1 MINNA
6 DPLPKNVAYEGD
18 GGKENQVFVGRQPI
32 LNRLQKTFGYELL
45 FRRSATQCA
54 NVTDNMKAT
63 ANVMVNALNNIGISK
78 LIGNKKGFINV
89 DEQVLSSGV
98 TDLLPNKTTVFEL
111 LETVDIND
119 TVIELCRAAK
129 KNGYEIALDDF
140 IYNGVSQIL
149 TIAGYIKID
158 VMVHEKE
165 AIANL
170 CKLLKQY
177 SAKLVAEKVE
187 TKEDFDFCYNLGF
200 DYFQGYF
207 FAKPSIIS
215 AKSISPTQV
224 VLLDLSRLLAKEV
237 DFFVIEKIFRQ
248 NPELHIKLLQFINSA
263 AFYTA
268 QKITS
273 IGQSI
278 ALLGYRNLQKWVTL
292 LLFAGEGY
300 DIKSTPLFERA
311 VLRGRIMELLTGR
324 VTKDVSTADTAF
336 ITGVLSLVDTLFQS
350 PLENILKDLNLS
362 EEINSA
368 LLHRDGLLGK
378 LVSVIENLEQ
388 EKYDVLK
395 DSLGSL
401 HVDIE
406 ELFKIENN
414 AIIEYENMN
423 NGNPKQ

>member
-1 MINNA
+1 MLDNSQKLDTNCA
-6 DPLPKNVAYEGD
+6 FRSEGK
-18 GGKENQVFVGRQPI
+18 KENEIFIGRQPI
-32 LNRLQKTFGYELL
+32 LNRLKKTFGYELL
-45 FRRSATQCA
+45 FRRSTIQCA
-54 NVTDNMKAT
+54 NVTDNLKAT
-63 ANVMVNALNNIGISK
+63 ANVMVNALNNIGMSK

-89 DEQVLSSGV
+89 DEQVLTSGV
-98 TDLLPNKTTVFEL
+98 TDLLPNKLTVLEI
-111 LETVDIND
+111 LETVEIND
-119 TVIELCRAAK
+119 TVIDLCKDVK
-129 KNGYEIALDDF
+129 KAGYEIALDDF
-140 IYNGVSQIL
+140 VYNGASPIL
-149 TIAGYIKID
+149 SIANFIKID
-158 VMVHEKE
+158 VMAYERS
-165 AIANL
+165 AIAEIS
-170 CKLLKQY
+170 KQLKQY
-177 SAKLVAEKVE
+177 PSKLVAEKVE
-187 TKEDFDFCYNLGF
+187 TKEDFDFCYDLGF

-224 VLLDLSRLLAKEV
+224 VLLDLSRLLAKEA
-237 DFFVIEKIFRQ
+237 DFFIIEKIFRQ

-311 VLRGRIMELLTGR
+311 VLRGRIMELLTSK
-324 VTKDVSTADTAF
+324 VTRDVSTADTAF

-350 PLENILKDLNLS
+350 PLESILKDLNLS
-362 EEINSA
+362 EEINNA
-368 LLHRDGLLGK
+368 LLHRDGLLGT
-378 LVSVIENLEQ
+378 LVSVIENLEE

-395 DSLGSL
+395 ERLETL
-401 HVDIE
+401 NVDIE

-423 NGNPKQ
+423 GENA

>member
-1 MINNA
+1 MLDNTRMLDTNGA
-6 DPLPKNVAYEGD
+6 FPNEEK
-18 GGKENQVFVGRQPI
+18 KENEIFIGRQPI
-32 LNRLQKTFGYELL
+32 LNRLKKTFGYELL
-45 FRRSATQCA
+45 FRRSTIQCA
-54 NVTDNMKAT
+54 NVTDNLKAT
-63 ANVMVNALNNIGISK
+63 ANVMVNALNNIGMSK

-89 DEQVLSSGV
+89 DEQVLASGV
-98 TDLLPNKTTVFEL
+98 TDLLPNKITVFEL
-111 LETVDIND
+111 LETVKIDD
-119 TVIELCRAAK
+119 TIIELCRTAK
-129 KNGYEIALDDF
+129 KGGYEIALDDF
-140 IYNGVSQIL
+140 VYNGASPIL
-149 TIAGYIKID
+149 NIAGFIKID
-158 VMVHEKE
+158 VMAYDRD
-165 AIANL
+165 AIVDIT
-170 CKLLKQY
+170 KLLKQY

-224 VLLDLSRLLAKEV
+224 VLLDLSRQLAKEV
-237 DFFVIEKIFRQ
+237 DFFIIEKIFRQ

-311 VLRGRIMELLTGR
+311 VLRGRIMELLTGK
-324 VTKDVSTADTAF
+324 VTRDVSTADTAF

-350 PLENILKDLNLS
+350 PLEGILKDLNLS
-362 EEINSA
+362 EEINNA
-368 LLHRDGLLGK
+368 LLHRDGLLGT
-378 LVSVIENLEQ
+378 LVSVIENLED

-395 DSLGSL
+395 ERLGAL
-401 HVDIE
+401 NIDIE

-423 NGNPKQ
+423 GDNNQ

>member
-1 MINNA
+1 MPNDA
-6 DPLPKNVAYEGD
+6 GLLEANVVSRQEE
-18 GGKENQVFVGRQPI
+18 GKENQIYVGRQPI
-32 LNRLQKTFGYELL
+32 LNRLKKTFGYELL
-45 FRRSATQCA
+45 FRRSTIQCA
-54 NVTDNMKAT
+54 NVTDNMRAT
-63 ANVMVNALNNIGISK
+63 ANVMVNALNNIGMSK
-78 LIGNKKGFINV
+78 LIGKKKGFINV
-89 DEQVLSSGV
+89 DEQVLTSGV

-111 LETVDIND
+111 LETVEINN
-119 TVIELCRAAK
+119 TVIDLCKVAK
-129 KNGYEIALDDF
+129 KAGYEIALDDF
-140 IYNGVSQIL
+140 IYNGASPIL
-149 TIAGYIKID
+149 SVAGYVKID
-158 VMVHEKE
+158 VMAHERA
-165 AIANL
+165 AIADI

-177 SAKLVAEKVE
+177 PPKLVAEKVE
-187 TKEDFDFCYNLGF
+187 TREDFDFCYDLGF

-215 AKSISPTQV
+215 AKSISPTQL
-224 VLLDLSRLLAKEV
+224 VLLDLSRLLAKETE
-237 DFFVIEKIFRQ
+237 FYIIEKMFRQ

-311 VLRGRIMELLTGR
+311 VLRGRIMELLTGK
-324 VTKDVSTADTAF
+324 VTRDVSTADTAF

-350 PLENILKDLNLS
+350 PLESVLKDLNLS
-362 EEINSA
+362 EEINNA
-368 LLHRDGLLGK
+368 LLHRDGLLGT
-378 LVSVIENLEQ
+378 LVSVIENLEE

-395 DSLGSL
+395 DALRTL
-401 HVDIE
+401 NIDIE
-406 ELFKIENN
+406 ELFRIENN

-423 NGNPKQ
+423 GDNS